1 MACRRDVDTS
11 ALVAIDLD
19 EPDAD
24 ALLDVLIH
32 ESSCRVSAANLLET
46 WMVIDR
52 RRNAEVSALMEGL
65 LARFDIDV
73 EAVTLDQV
81 EIARAAFRKYGKGS
95 GHGAR
100 LNFGDCFAYALA
112 RFWNEPLL
120 FVGDDFGRTD
130 IVSAMTQAG

>member
-1 MACRRDVDTS
+1 VIVDTS
-11 ALVAIDLD
+11 ALVAIALD

-24 ALLDVLIH
+24 VLLDVLIH
-32 ESSCRVSAANLLET
+32 ESNCRVSAANLLET

-52 RRNAEVSALMEGL
+52 RRNAEVSALLEGL
-65 LARFDIDV
+65 LARIDIDV
-73 EAVTLDQV
+73 ESVTLDQV

-112 RFWNEPLL
+112 ALWNEPLL

-130 IVSAMTQAG
+130 VVSAMAQEG